1 MRVIL
6 NKDYS
11 TLGEEGDTVEVKSGY
26 ARNFLFPQ
34 GIAVPNTREYQAYF
48 KARSKAIEKRKEEKR
63 LASRSLKEKLENY
76 EVKLVLPTGEN
87 GKLFGGVTAL
97 MLQDYLLK
105 DGIEVE
111 RKKIEVPSHT
121 IKTVGHYTF
130 KVSLYGGE
138 EASVKLI
145 VDAEEKKEDKKS
157 DKKRRAPKKEEVEE
171 VEASESE
178 SQDNTEATAESEN

>member
-34 GIAVPNTREYQAYF
+34 GIAVPNTRENQAYF

-130 KVSLYGGE
+130 KVSL
-138 EASVKLI
+138 
-145 VDAEEKKEDKKS
+145 
-157 DKKRRAPKKEEVEE
+157 
-171 VEASESE
+171 
-178 SQDNTEATAESEN
+178 